1 MKKYYKGLSLSG
13 SRRIKIRKNQMDHT
27 ALSYTLALTQI
38 PGIGSVNGKKLIRML
53 GSARNVFDHY
63 HESKDFNPR
72 LMRLIRQALKDRA
85 IWKRAEDEMKFIEKY
100 RLKVLF
106 FLDPDYPRRL
116 VDCFDSPVYLFYK
129 GSADLNAEKIIGIV
143 GTRSATDYGKSVTR
157 DLISGLR
164 QESPLV
170 VSGLAYG
177 IDSHAH
183 RAALDNGLD
192 TLGVLGHGLD
202 RIYPGNNKAMAEKM
216 LKQGGLLTEFFSCT
230 EPDRENFPQRNR
242 IIAGLCDAI
251 VVVEAAEEGGAL
263 ITADIAHS
271 YGRDVFAIP
280 GRIGDKYSG
289 GCNMLMKL
297 KKAEVLRNAED
308 LIYEMGW
315 SVSGKKVPALQ
326 PKLFIPLTRDEEKVI
341 ELLRA
346 EGDLDIDEISRRSE
360 LPVNKVAVALLNLE
374 MENVI
379 QCKPGKL
386 FRVQGLP

>member
-1 MKKYYKGLSLSG
+1 MLSDL
-13 SRRIKIRKNQMDHT
+13 
-27 ALSYTLALTQI
+27 
-38 PGIGSVNGKKLIRML
+38 
-53 GSARNVFDHY
+53 
-63 HESKDFNPR
+63 
-72 LMRLIRQALKDRA
+72 
-85 IWKRAEDEMKFIEKY
+85 FIEKY